1 MKNDWIPYQ
10 LPILY
15 HSCINLA
22 PYQHEVQTHR
32 VQDTLQRLEVE
43 AEAAGA
49 ATDDDSTDADAA
61 NATTET
67 NPTTTTTGGDGL
79 SRIANGEAQTLG
91 KVFKISLKF

>member
-1 MKNDWIPYQ
+1 M
-10 LPILY
+10 
-15 HSCINLA
+15 
-22 PYQHEVQTHR
+22 
-32 VQDTLQRLEVE
+32 EVE

-49 ATDDDSTDADAA
+49 ATDDDSTDAA

-67 NPTTTTTGGDGL
+67 NPTTTTGGDGL